1 MKKRPVFARALLFT
15 FALAAVAPQAGAWLY
30 DLGWPSTVAIMLMYA
45 GMGLNTDT
53 ALIWKGLGQ
62 WRLHLAVQGAL
73 FVLAPLLSLAVF
85 TGLAVVGKADRAVG
99 LLFIGAVPTTI
110 TSCIMLTRR
119 YGGNAIG
126 SLYNAVLA
134 QLLGVVLTPLIL
146 SLVLSTRFEAVSPFG
161 VVLLSLVK
169 KMILPFLVGQL
180 IRPLG
185 DRLGRAGL
193 HLRKAGQVCS
203 FYGIFFILY
212 MNLAKVASRGDLAR
226 TLGPLAV
233 PLAASL
239 VLCALQITGTWLEGL
254 LLRLPMEDRICLL
267 FTGSQKT
274 LGMGVPLASIY
285 FATRADIAMDAT
297 LVIITYYLVAMML
310 SVAMVPVIIG
320 RRDLGGAKDPGVSSG
335 TNDKED

>member
-1 MKKRPVFARALLFT
+1 MKKRPVFAIALSIT
-15 FALAAVAPQAGAWLY
+15 FVLAAVAPQIGARLY
-30 DLGWPSTVAIMLMYA
+30 DLGWTSTFAIMLMYA
-45 GMGLNTDT
+45 GMGMNTDT
-53 ALIWKGLGQ
+53 ALIWKGFGQ

-85 TGLAVVGKADRAVG
+85 TGLAAMGRADRAVG
-99 LLFIGAVPTTI
+99 LLFIGAIPTTI

-134 QLLGVVLTPLIL
+134 QVLGVLLTPLIL
-146 SLVLSTRFEAVSPFG
+146 SLVLSTRFETVSPFG
-161 VVLLSLVK
+161 VVLLSLSK
-169 KMILPFLVGQL
+169 KMILPFLAGQI
-180 IRPLG
+180 IRLLG
-185 DRLGRAGL
+185 ERLGKIGL
-193 HLRKAGQVCS
+193 YLRKSGQVCS

-212 MNLAKVASRGDLAR
+212 MNLAKVASRGDLVHI
-226 TLGPLAV
+226 LSPLAV

-239 VLCALQITGTWLEGL
+239 VLCALQIVGTWLEGL
-254 LLRLPMEDRICLL
+254 LLRLSVEDRICLL

-310 SVAMVPVIIG
+310 SVAMVPMVAG
-320 RRDLGGAKDPGVSSG
+320 PRDSCQ
-335 TNDKED
+335 TRN